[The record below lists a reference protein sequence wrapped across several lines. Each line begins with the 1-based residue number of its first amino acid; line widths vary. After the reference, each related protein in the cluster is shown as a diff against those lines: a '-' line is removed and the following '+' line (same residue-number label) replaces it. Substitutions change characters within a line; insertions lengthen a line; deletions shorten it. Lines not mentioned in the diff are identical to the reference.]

1 MAATTYNEGVYGE
14 CNYQTGCETSSGV
27 GAPDTGF
34 LGQLSQPYILVPSI
48 LVGAIL
54 IATAI
59 LLIKKLIRRLKH
71 Q

>member
-1 MAATTYNEGVYGE
+1 MATTYDEGVYGA
-14 CNYQTGCETSSGV
+14 CNYQTGCVTSEV

-34 LGQLSQPYILVPSI
+34 LGQLSQPYILIPSI
-48 LVGAIL
+48 LIGAIL

-59 LLIKKLIRRLKH
+59 LLTKKLIRRLKH